1 MPNLNMKKSCGFT
14 LIELALT
21 IALLGIVTIT
31 AIPKVNTAEQ
41 AVALDAS
48 SRTFESDTKYAQ
60 SLASVTGDTHGVR
73 VSNDNKTYTVYRK
86 DTNGVETTVSSP
98 HNHQPMQTD
107 ISQKF
112 QGTSFSPSAQP
123 ITIEFDGNGKP
134 TAPANQQINI
144 LNQTGSTKSIII
156 SAATGRIDIITPP
169 AQ

>member
-1 MPNLNMKKSCGFT
+1 MLNLNVKKSCGFT
-14 LIELALT
+14 LIELVLAV
-21 IALLGIVTIT
+21 ALLGIVTVT

-41 AVALDAS
+41 AVALDS
-48 SRTFESDTKYAQ
+48 VSRTFESDMKYAQ
-60 SLASVTGDTHGVR
+60 SLAAVTGDTHGVR

-86 DTNGVETTVSSP
+86 DANGAETTVSSP

-123 ITIEFDGNGKP
+123 VTVEFDSNGKP
-134 TAPANQQINI
+134 TALANQQINI
-144 LNQTGSTKSIII
+144 LGQNGSSKSITI